1 MPTSTLAT
9 KMLTLGEEE
18 EVDGQYLIVA
28 MSSHRA
34 DFVLH
39 PQFFGR
45 VIKLVE
51 TRRVTRRID
60 QTH

>member
-18 EVDGQYLIVA
+18 EVDGPYLIVA
-28 MSSHRA
+28 MSSRRA
-34 DFVLH
+34 DLVLH

>member
-1 MPTSTLAT
+1 
-9 KMLTLGEEE
+9 MLTLGEEE
-18 EVDGQYLIVA
+18 EVDGPYLIVA
-28 MSSHRA
+28 MSSRRA